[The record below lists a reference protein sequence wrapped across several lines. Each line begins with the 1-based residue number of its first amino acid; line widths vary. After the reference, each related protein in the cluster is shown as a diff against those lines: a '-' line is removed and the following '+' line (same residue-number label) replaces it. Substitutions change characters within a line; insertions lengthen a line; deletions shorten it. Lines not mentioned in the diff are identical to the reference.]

1 VLGDGEM
8 KGGLLQK
15 EVLMLEGIEGEVLER
30 LPYWVR
36 ELLRMMEE
44 VERSKGR
51 RPAPPASSSGTP

>member
-1 VLGDGEM
+1 M